1 MLVRKFYFYLWEEQT
16 STNWKSRFGSTENT
30 SLYRGHILEKRRYI
44 QQLSMVFLKIP
55 LEWKENLVRK
65 KLLIVKTPDF
75 SKRPPP
81 KLGCAFILYTAETS
95 KEFLL
100 PGLSWI
106 APQDF
111 PIKLHYCI
119 SHFPASGT
127 ACGDISQMHQEKR
140 TKLSKSC
147 CLIYQKSRSYF
158 WHMWPREYPTVCPA
172 GHKLGVVAPF
182 TSTAGSGRGHLPTI

>member
-1 MLVRKFYFYLWEEQT
+1 MQRKFSQ
-16 STNWKSRFGSTENT
+16 
-30 SLYRGHILEKRRYI
+30 
-44 QQLSMVFLKIP
+44 
-55 LEWKENLVRK
+55 K

-172 GHKLGVVAPF
+172 GHKLI
-182 TSTAGSGRGHLPTI
+182 RGWWPPSPAQLDLVEDICPRSSLGCCTL